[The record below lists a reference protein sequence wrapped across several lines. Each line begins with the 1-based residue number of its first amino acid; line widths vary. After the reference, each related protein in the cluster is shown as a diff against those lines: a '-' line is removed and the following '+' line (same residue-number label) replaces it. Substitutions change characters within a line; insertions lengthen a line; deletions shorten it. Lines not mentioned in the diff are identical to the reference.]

1 MPIAREFQPDL
12 VLVSAGFDAALG
24 DMGECNVTPEC
35 FGRLTRSLM
44 TLANGKVVC
53 ALEGGYVRSV
63 LAKCVESVVTN
74 LLDCTSPQV
83 SETETKEDVA
93 ARDGVDVLDTI
104 DNSAAKSIL
113 ATIAAHESYWPCL
126 GK

>member
-1 MPIAREFQPDL
+1 
-12 VLVSAGFDAALG
+12 
-24 DMGECNVTPEC
+24 
-35 FGRLTRSLM
+35 M

-113 ATIAAHESYWPCL
+113 ATIAAHEPYWPCL

>member
-1 MPIAREFQPDL
+1 
-12 VLVSAGFDAALG
+12 
-24 DMGECNVTPEC
+24 
-35 FGRLTRSLM
+35 M

-74 LLDCTSPQV
+74 LLDRKSPQI
-83 SETETKEDVA
+83 SKAETKESVV
-93 ARDGVDVLDTI
+93 ARDGADVLDTI
-104 DNSAAKSIL
+104 DKSAAKSIL
-113 ATIAAHESYWPCL
+113 ATIAAHKAYWPCL

>member
-1 MPIAREFQPDL
+1 MCYVKCLTLRSSWLSGPT
-12 VLVSAGFDAALG
+12 
-24 DMGECNVTPEC
+24 GECNVTPEC